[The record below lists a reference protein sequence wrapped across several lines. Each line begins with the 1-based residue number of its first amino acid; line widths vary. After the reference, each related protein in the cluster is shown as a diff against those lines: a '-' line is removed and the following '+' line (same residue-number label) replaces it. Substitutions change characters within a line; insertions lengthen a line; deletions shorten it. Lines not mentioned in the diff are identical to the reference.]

1 MTYYKYNRIYLLHTY
16 IRPWRVYMGW
26 VWFYL
31 SSWVK
36 ISWNLFWQIQI
47 QLKSVLCK
55 RRELVREKMINMWW
69 TFFDVWWGLN
79 WFWRNFYAV
88 ETAWRVQRNSNIIS
102 KEIPEAFYVFI
113 IFAQWQ
119 HFLVNFFWNS
129 DAFLLH
135 VHWNS
140 SEFLLLLLHFC
151 LQFLCISDFL
161 KEFLM
166 NFLCMSYAFLMNF
179 LRISYAILM
188 HFLCNSY
195 AVFTTSYVL
204 GKSVC
209 SFGKSVWSF

>member
-26 VWFYL
+26 AWFYL

-55 RRELVREKMINMWW
+55 RRELVGEKMINMWW
-69 TFFDVWWGLN
+69 TFSLFDEVWINFGEK
-79 WFWRNFYAV
+79 FYAV
-88 ETAWRVQRNSNIIS
+88 ETAWTVQRNSSIIS
-102 KEIPEAFYVFI
+102 KEIHEACHFFI
-113 IFAQWQ
+113 IFLFWTQWQ

-140 SEFLLLLLHFC
+140 SEFLLLLL
-151 LQFLCISDFL
+151 QFLCISEKIL
-161 KEFLM
+161 GISYEFLM
-166 NFLCMSYAFLMNF
+166 RFLCM
-179 LRISYAILM
+179 I
-188 HFLCNSY
+188 FLCNSY
-195 AVFTTSYVL
+195 AVFTASYV
-204 GKSVC
+204 
-209 SFGKSVWSF
+209 FGKSVWSFKTA

>member
-1 MTYYKYNRIYLLHTY
+1 MKGLHGLGLVLLE
-16 IRPWRVYMGW
+16 
-26 VWFYL
+26 
-31 SSWVK
+31 
-36 ISWNLFWQIQI
+36 
-47 QLKSVLCK
+47 QLGQNILESVLANSDSVEVSVVQK
-55 RRELVREKMINMWW
+55 KGAGWRKNDKHVMHV
-69 TFFDVWWGLN
+69 FDVWWGLN
-79 WFWRNFYAV
+79 YFWRNFYAV

-119 HFLVNFFWNS
+119 YFLVNFFWNS
-129 DAFLLH
+129 DAFLLY
-135 VHWNS
+135 VYWNS

>member
-1 MTYYKYNRIYLLHTY
+1 MHTY

-26 VWFYL
+26 AWFYL

-69 TFFDVWWGLN
+69 TSFDVWWGLN

-119 HFLVNFFWNS
+119 YFLVNFFWNS
-129 DAFLLH
+129 DAFLLY
-135 VHWNS
+135 VYWNS
-140 SEFLLLLLHFC
+140 SEFLLLLLHFVC
-151 LQFLCISDFL
+151 SFYAFLIF
-161 KEFLM
+161 ER
-166 NFLCMSYAFLMNF
+166 NFLWISYACLMHFLWISYAFLMQF
-179 LRISYAILM
+179 LCISYAILM
-188 HFLCNSY
+188 QFLQLHTFWAKVY
-195 AVFTTSYVL
+195 AVLAKVYEVFKTA
-204 GKSVC
+204 
-209 SFGKSVWSF
+209 

>member
-55 RRELVREKMINMWW
+55 RRELVGEKMINMWW
-69 TFFDVWWGLN
+69 TFSLFDEVWINFGEK
-79 WFWRNFYAV
+79 FYAV
-88 ETAWRVQRNSNIIS
+88 ETAWTVQRNSSIIS

-119 HFLVNFFWNS
+119 YFLVNFFWNS
-129 DAFLLH
+129 DAFLLY
-135 VHWNS
+135 VYWNS
-140 SEFLLLLLHFC
+140 SEFLLLFLHFC
-151 LQFLCISDFL
+151 LQFLCISDFF
-161 KEFLM
+161 KGISYEFLM
-166 NFLCMSYAFLMNF
+166 HVLCISYEFLTHFLFISYAFLMQF
-179 LRISYAILM
+179 LQLHTFWAKVYE
-188 HFLCNSY
+188 
-195 AVFTTSYVL
+195 VL
-204 GKSVC
+204 AKVYEA
-209 SFGKSVWSF
+209 FKTA